1 MDKFMINTLIEII
14 GSEGDNS
21 YWNGYCYRAEFNF
34 LKKIEEEMKS
44 SGYAP
49 SFKVYN
55 LDEEAK
61 EATEKQK
68 KLKEYEKKQIE
79 KACGLDA
86 PTKSAMQIAF
96 EKAAANKEG

>member
-1 MDKFMINTLIEII
+1 MDKFMINTLIEIV

-55 LDEEAK
+55 LDEEA
-61 EATEKQK
+61 TEKQK

>member
-1 MDKFMINTLIEII
+1 MDEFKINTLIEIN

-21 YWNGYCYRAEFNF
+21 YWNGHCDQAEFNF

-55 LDEEAK
+55 LDEEA
-61 EATEKQK
+61 AEKQK

-79 KACGLDA
+79 KACGLDT